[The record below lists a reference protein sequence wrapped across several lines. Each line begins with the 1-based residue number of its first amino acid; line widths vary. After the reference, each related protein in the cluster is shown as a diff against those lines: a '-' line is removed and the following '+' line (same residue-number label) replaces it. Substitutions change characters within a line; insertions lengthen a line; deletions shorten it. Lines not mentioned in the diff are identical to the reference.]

1 MVLTLASVFGF
12 WSSSRQRLWVTDNL
26 RSTEYLAKTVRIC
39 HYAIMKTLTKNPMTS
54 VNISLPSNQRQFVEK
69 KVSKGGYSTV
79 SEYFRELIRQ
89 DEQREAEARLE
100 SMLLQSLESG
110 EPTPMTKEDWE
121 DVRKEVKRR
130 AVQRNKGKSNR

>member
-1 MVLTLASVFGF
+1 
-12 WSSSRQRLWVTDNL
+12 
-26 RSTEYLAKTVRIC
+26 
-39 HYAIMKTLTKNPMTS
+39 MKRLTKNPMTS
-54 VNISLPSNQRQFVEK
+54 VNISLPTNQRQFVAK

-100 SMLLQSLESG
+100 SLLLQGTESG
-110 EPTPMTKEDWE
+110 EPTPMTREDWE

-130 AVQRNKGKSNR
+130 AALRNKVSSKR

>member
-1 MVLTLASVFGF
+1 
-12 WSSSRQRLWVTDNL
+12 
-26 RSTEYLAKTVRIC
+26 
-39 HYAIMKTLTKNPMTS
+39 MTS
-54 VNISLPSNQRQFVEK
+54 VNISLPTNQRQFVEK

-100 SMLLQSLESG
+100 SLLLQAMESG
-110 EPTPMTKEDWE
+110 EPTPMTKEDWD

-130 AVQRNKGKSNR
+130 ALQRNKGKSKR

>member
-1 MVLTLASVFGF
+1 
-12 WSSSRQRLWVTDNL
+12 
-26 RSTEYLAKTVRIC
+26 
-39 HYAIMKTLTKNPMTS
+39 MKTLPKNPMTS
-54 VNISLPSNQRQFVEK
+54 VNISLPTNQRQYVEE

-100 SMLLQSLESG
+100 SLLLQAMESG
-110 EPTPMTKEDWE
+110 EPTPMTKEDWA

-130 AVQRNKGKSNR
+130 AALRKKRKSAR